1 MGSRHYWQGECRTT
15 SYRERAG
22 AVNGACAV
30 SGAGD
35 SNTPS
40 KLGLF
45 TGFFV
50 AGITGFGGVLP
61 VARRLIVED
70 RRWLSGAEFTELLAL
85 CQFVPGANVCNM
97 SVALG
102 FRFHGL
108 LGALA
113 AVTGLLAAPVP
124 IALGL
129 GGLYAEYRHI
139 PIVQRGFIGLAAAAA
154 GLILGTAF
162 KIAWPLRGKWRSVLV
177 VGIVIVVIDGLRLPL
192 LPAMLVLAP
201 FSVLLHR

>member
-1 MGSRHYWQGECRTT
+1 MSE
-15 SYRERAG
+15 AG
-22 AVNGACAV
+22 AVGV
-30 SGAGD
+30 
-35 SNTPS
+35 PS

-61 VARRLIVED
+61 VARRLIVEE
-70 RRWLSGAEFTELLAL
+70 RRWLTGPEFTELLAL
-85 CQFVPGANVCNM
+85 CQFVPGANMCNM

-108 LGALA
+108 LGSLA
-113 AVTGLLAAPVP
+113 AVIGLLAAPVV

-129 GGLYAEYRHI
+129 GGLYAEYRYI
-139 PIVQRGFIGLAAAAA
+139 PIVERGFMGLAAAAA
-154 GLILGTAF
+154 GLVLGTAF
-162 KIAWPLRGKWRSVLV
+162 KIAWPLRGVWRSALV
-177 VGIVIVVIDGLRLPL
+177 VGGVIVAIVGMRLPL

-201 FSVLLHR
+201 FSVWLHR

>member
-1 MGSRHYWQGECRTT
+1 M
-15 SYRERAG
+15 
-22 AVNGACAV
+22 
-30 SGAGD
+30 SGAAAPSG
-35 SNTPS
+35 PS

-70 RRWLSGAEFTELLAL
+70 RQWLTGAEFTELLAL
-85 CQFVPGANVCNM
+85 CQLVPGANVCNM

-108 LGALA
+108 LGSLV
-113 AVTGLLAAPVP
+113 AVTGLLAAPVA

-129 GGLYAEYRHI
+129 GGLYAEYRHV
-139 PIVQRGFIGLAAAAA
+139 PIVQHGFIGLAAAAA

-162 KIAWPLRGKWRSVLV
+162 NIAWPLRGAWRSVLV
-177 VGIVIVVIDGLRLPL
+177 MVIMIVAIDGVRMPL
-192 LPAMLVLAP
+192 LPAMLLLAP
-201 FSVLLHR
+201 ISVWLHR

>member
-1 MGSRHYWQGECRTT
+1 MT
-15 SYRERAG
+15 
-22 AVNGACAV
+22 
-30 SGAGD
+30 GAGD
-35 SNTPS
+35 GNAPS

-113 AVTGLLAAPVP
+113 AVTGLLAAPVA

-139 PIVQRGFIGLAAAAA
+139 PIVQHGFVGLAAAAA

-162 KIAWPLRGKWRSVLV
+162 KIAWPLRGEWRSVLV
-177 VGIVIVVIDGLRLPL
+177 IGIVVVAIDGLRLPL